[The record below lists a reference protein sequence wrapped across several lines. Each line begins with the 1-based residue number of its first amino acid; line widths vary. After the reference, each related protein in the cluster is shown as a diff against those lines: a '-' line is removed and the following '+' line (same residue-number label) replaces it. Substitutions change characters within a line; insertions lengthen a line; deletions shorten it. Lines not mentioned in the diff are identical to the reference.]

1 MGEWRTTAS
10 HSEGVHLPSQIP
22 VSPPWTKA
30 EQVLSRG
37 CTAPAR
43 ASPKLQFSGEAR
55 ALSLPNPWFSTGQQT
70 GRRMGGRS
78 LLGEEEAARSQAAV
92 VAGDSVLGFIH
103 SYNLG
108 PRLLPRGRGGEG
120 RRAVGGAS
128 CGRVRKEEETA
139 WLLEGVRINVC
150 LFYQRKSW

>member
-1 MGEWRTTAS
+1 
-10 HSEGVHLPSQIP
+10 
-22 VSPPWTKA
+22 
-30 EQVLSRG
+30 
-37 CTAPAR
+37 
-43 ASPKLQFSGEAR
+43 
-55 ALSLPNPWFSTGQQT
+55 
-70 GRRMGGRS
+70 MGGRS

-120 RRAVGGAS
+120 RREGGGAW

-139 WLLEGVRINVC
+139 WLLEGVRINLC